1 MWQHLLKEHDM
12 HSGTMQM
19 NGFASAGPC
28 RWVHKAA
35 VSTVLILSSRFH
47 LDLRQ
52 LKLSFS
58 SPFLCLYLQAYFYKT
73 SRHLM
78 KCWAWNGRMA
88 VNESN
93 LSQILPDLSEN
104 VWDIHVDFVR
114 FEELLWGLKW
124 LLMVKSVCQSHRLA
138 VDSVQH
144 GELSPLTTDVLL
156 RGVWCSPKSLQAAI
170 LYFLDMM
177 LYRIGLIA
185 ALR

>member
-1 MWQHLLKEHDM
+1 
-12 HSGTMQM
+12 
-19 NGFASAGPC
+19 
-28 RWVHKAA
+28 
-35 VSTVLILSSRFH
+35 
-47 LDLRQ
+47 
-52 LKLSFS
+52 
-58 SPFLCLYLQAYFYKT
+58 
-73 SRHLM
+73 M

-93 LSQILPDLSEN
+93 LSKLLPDLSEN
-104 VWDIHVDFVR
+104 VWDILVDFWGTIIKQNGGSSR
-114 FEELLWGLKW
+114 WGLKW

-156 RGVWCSPKSLQAAI
+156 CGVWCSPKSLQAAI